1 MVTGSAGAS
10 MGDDLDRLRL
20 AWFKV
25 DDLNADQLAAMQT
38 MDDARREGVL
48 SDDQASLIEA
58 MIRRGQT
65 AGARKRVTRARKA
78 ARS

>member
-1 MVTGSAGAS
+1 MP
-10 MGDDLDRLRL
+10 DDELSHLRPP
-20 AWFKV
+20 WREV
-25 DDLNADQLAAMQT
+25 DGLNADQLAAMQT

-48 SDDQASLIEA
+48 SDEQARVIEA

-65 AGARKRVTRARKA
+65 AGARKRVPLARKA

>member
-1 MVTGSAGAS
+1 MP
-10 MGDDLDRLRL
+10 DDEPSRLRL
-20 AWFKV
+20 PWYEV
-25 DDLNADQLAAMQT
+25 DDLTADQVAAMQT

-48 SDDQASLIEA
+48 SDEQARFIEA

-65 AGARKRVTRARKA
+65 AGARKRVTLARKA

>member
-1 MVTGSAGAS
+1 MNEAQGLPWYG
-10 MGDDLDRLRL
+10 
-20 AWFKV
+20 V
-25 DDLNADQLAAMQT
+25 DDLNADQVAAMQT
-38 MDDARREGVL
+38 MDDARRAGVL
-48 SDDQASLIEA
+48 SQDEAQAIET